1 MHKYRLECL
10 NVENGHMELVRSFEA
25 KNDTAAVE
33 RADRFRKGR
42 AAELWRSYRIISRW
56 DAD

>member
-1 MHKYRLECL
+1 MQKYRLECL
-10 NVENGHMELVRSFEA
+10 NIENGHMELVRSFEA

-33 RADRFRKGR
+33 RAERWRKGR
-42 AAELWRSYRIISRW
+42 AAELWRTYRIIRRW